1 MDMKKLRK
9 QPKKQLSSAQII
21 PLAFLAL
28 IAIGTVLLMLPYAT
42 VPGERTSL
50 LTALFTATTS
60 VCVTGLVVVDTYA
73 HWTLF
78 GKIVIL
84 ALIQLG
90 GIGVIAVSS
99 TFLLLLGRNF
109 SIKDR
114 VLLRDSFNLDSISGL
129 VPFLLWIVRSVFL
142 VEAVGALLYAFVW
155 IPQYGWGTG
164 LWYSVFHSISAFCNA
179 GIDILGPDSL
189 LPYANNAWL
198 LFVTMLLIVLGGL
211 GFMVWLDLTRHL
223 RARIQNRQAPG
234 RLSEHTKLVL
244 WATMGLI
251 LSGAIMILLL
261 EWNNPETIGAM
272 SIRQK
277 ALHSLFQSVTFR
289 TAGFAAI
296 PQTGL
301 TDSSVLLG
309 CIYMFIGGSP
319 MGTAGGVKTVTFF
332 ILAASA
338 HSYIRNRNET
348 VLLRRH
354 VSEMLIRKAAAIIG
368 FSLVISLV
376 MSAALLAVERIPMAD
391 GMFEVFSATG
401 TVGLSRGITSTL
413 SPLGRI
419 LIIICMY
426 LGRIGPISIAL
437 FFESGDRMENEV
449 RHANGQYFIG

>member
-1 MDMKKLRK
+1 MKTLWK
-9 QPKKQLSSAQII
+9 QPQKQLSSAQII
-21 PLAFLAL
+21 PLAFLSL
-28 IAIGTVLLMLPYAT
+28 IAIGTVLLMLPFAT
-42 VPGERTSL
+42 VSGKRTSI

-78 GKIVIL
+78 GKIVIF

-99 TFLLLLGRNF
+99 TFLLLFGRNF

-114 VLLRDSFNLDSISGL
+114 VVLRDSFNLDSISGL
-129 VPFLLWIVRSVFL
+129 VPFLLWIIRSVFL
-142 VEAVGALLYAFVW
+142 TEAVGALLYAFVFV
-155 IPQYGWGTG
+155 PQYGWGTG
-164 LWYSVFHSISAFCNA
+164 LWYSVFHAVSAFCNA

-189 LPYANNAWL
+189 LPYANNSWI

-211 GFMVWLDLTRHL
+211 GFIVWLDLSRHM
-223 RARIQNRQAPG
+223 RERIQNRKTPS

-244 WATMGLI
+244 WLTAGLI
-251 LSGAIMILLL
+251 FSGAAMILLF
-261 EWNNPETIGAM
+261 EWSNPQTIGSM
-272 SIRQK
+272 PIRQK
-277 ALHSLFQSVTFR
+277 VLHSLFQSVTFR

-296 PQTGL
+296 PQAGL

-332 ILAASA
+332 LLVASA
-338 HSYIRNRNET
+338 HSYIRNRSET
-348 VLLRRH
+348 VLLRRR
-354 VSEMLIRKAAAIIG
+354 VSEVLIRKSAAIIG
-368 FSLVISLV
+368 FSLIVTLI
-376 MSAALLAVERIPMAD
+376 MSAALLAADGIPMAD
-391 GMFEVFSATG
+391 GMFEVFSATA

-437 FFESGDRMENEV
+437 FFESSEGSENGIK
-449 RHANGQYFIG
+449 HANGRYFVG